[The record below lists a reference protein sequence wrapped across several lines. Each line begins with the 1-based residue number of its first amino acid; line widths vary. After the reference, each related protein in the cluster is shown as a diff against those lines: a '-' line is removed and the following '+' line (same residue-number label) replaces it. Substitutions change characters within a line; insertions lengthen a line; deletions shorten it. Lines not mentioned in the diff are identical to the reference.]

1 MRKRSMFFLKTPY
14 LCDLDT
20 ARYKG
25 RLQSR
30 NPGMTGI
37 SLHIDQHTKQYS
49 PCRRRTITFYSGRGC
64 CFDWAIYCLMIALF
78 L

>member
-1 MRKRSMFFLKTPY
+1 MVSESAPLPDAIDSGCQQTESAPNEETQHVFLKTPY

-37 SLHIDQHTKQYS
+37 SLHIDQHTKQ
-49 PCRRRTITFYSGRGC
+49 
-64 CFDWAIYCLMIALF
+64 
-78 L
+78 

>member
-37 SLHIDQHTKQYS
+37 SLHIDQHTNNKTPATVEQLHS
-49 PCRRRTITFYSGRGC
+49 TAAG
-64 CFDWAIYCLMIALF
+64 AAALIGLF
-78 L
+78 TA

>member
-30 NPGMTGI
+30 NPEMTGI
-37 SLHIDQHTKQYS
+37 SFTH
-49 PCRRRTITFYSGRGC
+49 
-64 CFDWAIYCLMIALF
+64 
-78 L
+78 

>member
-1 MRKRSMFFLKTPY
+1 MPLIAAASGRRVRQMRKRSMFFLKTPY

-37 SLHIDQHTKQYS
+37 SLPIDQHTKQ
-49 PCRRRTITFYSGRGC
+49 
-64 CFDWAIYCLMIALF
+64 
-78 L
+78 

>member
-1 MRKRSMFFLKTPY
+1 MRKRSMFFLKAPY

-49 PCRRRTITFYSGRGC
+49 LQRQG
-64 CFDWAIYCLMIALF
+64 LL

>member
-14 LCDLDT
+14 LYDLDT

-30 NPGMTGI
+30 NLEMTGI
-37 SLHIDQHTKQYS
+37 SLHIDQHTKQ
-49 PCRRRTITFYSGRGC
+49 
-64 CFDWAIYCLMIALF
+64 
-78 L
+78 

>member
-1 MRKRSMFFLKTPY
+1 MRKRSTFFLNPHY

-37 SLHIDQHTKQYS
+37 SLHIDQHTIK
-49 PCRRRTITFYSGRGC
+49 P
-64 CFDWAIYCLMIALF
+64 LPP
-78 L
+78 

>member
-1 MRKRSMFFLKTPY
+1 MRKRSMFFENTY

-37 SLHIDQHTKQYS
+37 SLHIDQHTKQ
-49 PCRRRTITFYSGRGC
+49 
-64 CFDWAIYCLMIALF
+64 
-78 L
+78 

>member
-1 MRKRSMFFLKTPY
+1 MRKRSMSFLKTPY

-30 NPGMTGI
+30 NPEMTGI
-37 SLHIDQHTKQYS
+37 SLHIDQHTKQ
-49 PCRRRTITFYSGRGC
+49 
-64 CFDWAIYCLMIALF
+64 
-78 L
+78 

>member
-30 NPGMTGI
+30 NPGMTGSAYTLI
-37 SLHIDQHTKQYS
+37 NIQNNKPPAAVEQLHSTAA
-49 PCRRRTITFYSGRGC
+49 G
-64 CFDWAIYCLMIALF
+64 AAALIGLF
-78 L
+78 TA